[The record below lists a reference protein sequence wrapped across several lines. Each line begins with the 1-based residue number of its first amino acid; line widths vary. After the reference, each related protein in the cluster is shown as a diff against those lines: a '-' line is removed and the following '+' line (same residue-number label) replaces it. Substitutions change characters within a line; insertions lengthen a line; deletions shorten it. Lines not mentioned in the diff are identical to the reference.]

1 MVDIVFSRSFFF
13 SSAFKINLFKMNSVN
28 FFLKKKLTDK
38 PFNYIL
44 KKKVNVYAYIY
55 IYIWYK
61 TPGVFKEINRPYEL
75 SREKMKLNLNSAHAK
90 YCWGSH
96 GIRSHIYIYIYA
108 RFLDQ
113 WSIFLVSSNI
123 YTRIYFVELIHETEQ
138 RQLISPI

>member
-55 IYIWYK
+55 IYI
-61 TPGVFKEINRPYEL
+61 
-75 SREKMKLNLNSAHAK
+75 
-90 YCWGSH
+90 
-96 GIRSHIYIYIYA
+96 
-108 RFLDQ
+108 
-113 WSIFLVSSNI
+113 
-123 YTRIYFVELIHETEQ
+123 
-138 RQLISPI
+138 